1 MNIPPSLP
9 LAVQLAVDD
18 FEAASNP
25 IKQRLTAKLK
35 QLHELEESDFTD
47 NPDTFRKYA
56 AIRAEVS
63 VLIDFVTIAELTIE
77 ALCEIL
83 TQGPR
88 LQQYCHLWIANAE
101 LTRHNQRLEES
112 NDILTD
118 LLLNHYENTYDKR
131 TNLKQ

>member
-18 FEAASNP
+18 FELASNP
-25 IKQRLTAKLK
+25 IKQRLTGKLK
-35 QLHELEESDFTD
+35 QLQELEESDFTD
-47 NPDTFRKYA
+47 DPDTFRKYA
-56 AIRAEVS
+56 AIRAEVG
-63 VLIDFVTIAELTIE
+63 VLIDFVTTAELVIE
-77 ALCEIL
+77 AICEIL

-88 LQQYCHLWIANAE
+88 LQQYCRLWIANAE
-101 LTRHNQRLEES
+101 LTRHNQRLEEA